1 MKNEKRQER
10 LVSLVRKLLELSRSN
25 SNAHEA
31 GLALS
36 RAQRLM
42 EKYGISDLDATLST
56 VREVASH
63 SAPSEAEKVPKWM
76 TSLSWAVAHA
86 FGCRPYFSWRNT
98 SSGEYRRT
106 VTFYGFSERP
116 AVAAYA
122 FDVLTRQLKDA
133 TTLFLKT
140 QSKKLKM
147 TTRRNRAELFRAGWV
162 EGVRRVI
169 TIFQVTEQETQL
181 MTRWMENQ
189 NMETVTIRE
198 LKSCRGGDIARH
210 RGYEAGKS
218 AKLHHGVEGEKTA
231 AIGYG
236 EKHTEVL
243 SD

>member
-1 MKNEKRQER
+1 MMNNDKRQER

-42 EKYGISDLDATLST
+42 EKYGISELDASLSS
-56 VREVASH
+56 VREVASL
-63 SAPSEAEKVPKWM
+63 SAPSEAEKVPEWM
-76 TSLSWAVAHA
+76 TRLTWAVAHA

-116 AVAAYA
+116 AVVAYA

-133 TTLFLKT
+133 TAAYLKT
-140 QSKKLKM
+140 QSKKLKL

-162 EGVRRVI
+162 EGMRRVI
-169 TIFQVTEQETQL
+169 TVFRVTEQETQL
-181 MTRWMENQ
+181 MTRWMDNQ
-189 NMETVTIRE
+189 NMNTVTIRE
-198 LKSCRGGDIARH
+198 LKTCRGGDIARH

-218 AKLHHGVEGEKTA
+218 ARLHYGVEGENPS
-231 AIGYG
+231 AITYR
-236 EKHTEVL
+236 EEHEL
-243 SD
+243 